1 MSDTMSHTMTDTIPT
16 DAQEKLVDDALAD
29 LLRDHDPKTE
39 EHIEFR
45 GHQYDHGLA
54 WVHFPR
60 TTAGSVSD
68 PSSRG
73 R

>member
-1 MSDTMSHTMTDTIPT
+1 MSDTIPA

-29 LLRDHDPKTE
+29 LLRDHDPETE
-39 EHIEFR
+39 ENVDFR

-54 WVHFPR
+54 WVHFPD
-60 TTAGSVSD
+60 GHGGLEGIVS
-68 PSSRG
+68 G